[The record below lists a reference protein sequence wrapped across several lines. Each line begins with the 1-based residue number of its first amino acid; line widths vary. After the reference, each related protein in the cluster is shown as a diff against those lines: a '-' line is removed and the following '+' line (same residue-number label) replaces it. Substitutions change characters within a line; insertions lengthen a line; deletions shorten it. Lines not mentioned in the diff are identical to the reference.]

1 MSFNQG
7 IPGPATLINSSSTLL
22 YGNSA
27 SANALSVQQ
36 LGAGNVATFR
46 TTTGATALFVG
57 ANGNVGV
64 GTFTPAGPL
73 GLYHVTAG
81 IPATSG
87 STDSNVATRVQVQN
101 VAIDTGVT
109 TPGVSWIQPR
119 LYTNYATNY
128 GLALC
133 PNGGNVGIGT
143 ATVSAGLQYWGGA
156 SSTTTNGA
164 PGSGGVIIGS
174 DATNGSPGDYSPV
187 LHFRQSWY
195 TQGQG
200 SVTTGGIAG
209 YKTAASGSFGG
220 GLAFLYCG
228 NGATSLSQGMT
239 LTDAGRVGI
248 GTTSPA
254 CTFHM
259 YQSQAGAPATSGS
272 TDANIAHRIH
282 VSSIGVDTG
291 VYGGGYA
298 WIQPRNATNYAT
310 NYGITLCPNG
320 GNVGIGTTNPQAAL
334 QVNGDFL
341 IGQGAGSYGYNS
353 LAIQYDGHTNYGS
366 IIGKSVKW
374 DGTNYIVQTD
384 GSTPRCCALQM
395 SFDAGFKFVT
405 TSAAGGSNLTLS
417 PAQFLSNTKVAI
429 TLGGNVGIGTS
440 APAAKLGVVVDG
452 FATVT
457 ASSWDASWFTVG
469 STGNSIANAVGLG
482 WQTAANTGVLACVQP
497 TVAWRNMAYTAA
509 THDFYIN
516 GSFVASIRNALTGG
530 ATTLSVDANG
540 FIIRT
545 PSDERLKTDVQPI
558 SYGLDTVNTFRPVSY
573 KWVEPE
579 TYGAGR
585 SIGLIA
591 QEVALLVPEAVSAG
605 GDDNK
610 TLSLDY
616 QKLVPVLTKAIQEL
630 SAENTVLKT
639 QLASMDAR
647 LAALEARA

>member
-1 MSFNQG
+1 MSNFNQG

-46 TTTGATALFVG
+46 TTTGATALFVSS
-57 ANGNVGV
+57 A
-64 GTFTPAGPL
+64 
-73 GLYHVTAG
+73 
-81 IPATSG
+81 
-87 STDSNVATRVQVQN
+87 
-101 VAIDTGVT
+101 
-109 TPGVSWIQPR
+109 
-119 LYTNYATNY
+119 
-128 GLALC
+128 
-133 PNGGNVGIGT
+133 GNVGIGQTNPVFTLDTSGT
-143 ATVSAGLQYWGGA
+143 ARVTSNLVVGGQ
-156 SSTTTNGA
+156 STPTTPFWIQKN
-164 PGSGGVIIGS
+164 
-174 DATNGSPGDYSPV
+174 
-187 LHFRQSWY
+187 
-195 TQGQG
+195 
-200 SVTTGGIAG
+200 
-209 YKTAASGSFGG
+209 AASGISGTAQSAWLG
-220 GLAFLYCG
+220 QAL
-228 NGATSLSQGMT
+228 
-239 LTDAGRVGI
+239 LTDAN
-248 GTTSPA
+248 GTQ
-254 CTFHM
+254 FL
-259 YQSQAGAPATSGS
+259 
-272 TDANIAHRIH
+272 
-282 VSSIGVDTG
+282 SIGADQTNAISFLQSYGAG
-291 VYGGGYA
+291 VNKPLSL
-298 WIQPRNATNYAT
+298 Q
-310 NYGITLCPNG
+310 PNG
-320 GNVGIGTTNPQAAL
+320 GNVGIGTTNP
-334 QVNGDFL
+334 
-341 IGQGAGSYGYNS
+341 GAPLHTTCNSASATTVATFENLNITNTTNKSFNIQFYGRDINFT
-353 LAIQYDGHTNYGS
+353 QKDVGS
-366 IIGKSVKW
+366 INI
-374 DGTNYIVQTD
+374 IPTD
-384 GSTPRCCALQM
+384 GNFGYSAMAFNIRGPFSAGNEAVAEVMRFTRSGTTPC
-395 SFDAGFKFVT
+395 
-405 TSAAGGSNLTLS
+405 
-417 PAQFLSNTKVAI
+417 
-429 TLGGNVGIGTS
+429 VGIGTT

-452 FATVT
+452 SATVT